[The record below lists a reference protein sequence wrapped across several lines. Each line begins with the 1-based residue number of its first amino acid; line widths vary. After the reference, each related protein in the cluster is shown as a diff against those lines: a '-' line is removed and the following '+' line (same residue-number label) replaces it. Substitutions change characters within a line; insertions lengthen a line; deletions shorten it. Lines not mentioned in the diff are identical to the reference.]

1 MEVHIENL
9 EKRRKIR
16 KEKTKKRDSG
26 IEAPLTTKRVVFR
39 IPRDTMARQTMKSTI
54 SKY

>member
-1 MEVHIENL
+1 MKFR
-9 EKRRKIR
+9 KRRKII

-39 IPRDTMARQTMKSTI
+39 IPRDTMEAAMKSTV